1 MDGVIAEVPAAPVPA
16 RWCSLLSTTEEVF
29 KL

>member
-16 RWCSLLSTTEEVF
+16 RWSLLSTTEEVF